1 MKISERERKLL
12 IVLAIVLV
20 IFIVFYLMVPKVTE
34 ISKLKTDIEAT
45 VETMKTLETDKNNLN
60 NNLSQLQQDIE
71 TYVRHQQESLDK
83 LNSLNFYKTITDG
96 EKIVEINS
104 FIPISAT
111 DKFVIEELLFLSDE
125 EITGTSA
132 TGATTSE
139 VVGEGT
145 VTQVTPPT
153 QTTETTGTTD
163 TLKDL
168 EEVGGV
174 SSDPN
179 ANAEVPTDVEKT
191 AVTPLTAN
199 SISQMLEDN
208 GFEQNFTKLTFSG
221 YYTSL
226 VKFCENVDNNEEYVV
241 VVGINISNIGIT
253 DPTRGSNIIQ
263 GELILAFP
271 TYTGSNVN
279 NNINNKLANQYVNS
293 TNDPF
298 NPYSGFSILEEVTN
312 TGDANGSG
320 VSEEE
325 KEVFKVIEGFN
336 KNAYFFVTNDN
347 RNGGYVSTTQQSTDG
362 NPSLK
367 LYYDFYNKNNKNV
380 AYAVSE
386 QENIILTNTPEQ
398 ILLDVF
404 NDSSNENEFGL
415 VFRDATGVE
424 SQSVVFTSL
433 DFNGWSTTAIPLP
446 DNMVYPIVIQRY
458 YVKSSG
464 SGVKQEGTIL
474 VDNLRIVEYK

>member
-1 MKISERERKLL
+1 MKISERERKML
-12 IVLAIVLV
+12 IVLAVVLV
-20 IFIVFYLMVPKVTE
+20 IFIVFYLLVPKMNE
-34 ISKLKTDIEAT
+34 ISRLKTDIKST
-45 VETMKTLETDKNNLN
+45 TNTINNLEKKQEALN
-60 NNLSQLQQDIE
+60 SNLGLLQEDLNK
-71 TYVRHQQESLDK
+71 YVGEQQESLNK
-83 LNSLNFYKTITDG
+83 INSLNFYKTITDG

-104 FIPISAT
+104 FIPVSDT
-111 DKFVIEELLFLSDE
+111 DKFVIEELVFVTDE
-125 EITGTSA
+125 ELANVDA
-132 TGATTSE
+132 TGE
-139 VVGEGT
+139 KVVGDGT
-145 VTQVTPPT
+145 VTQVTP
-153 QTTETTGTTD
+153 QTETTDNTESDTSTEQNAETGTVNGD
-163 TLKDL
+163 Q
-168 EEVGGV
+168 
-174 SSDPN
+174 N
-179 ANAEVPTDVEKT
+179 ANSQETSKDVST
-191 AVTPLTAN
+191 GNAPLTAN
-199 SISQMLEDN
+199 NVSSMLEEN

-221 YYTSL
+221 YYSSL

-241 VVGINISNIGIT
+241 VVAINISNIGIT

-279 NNINNKLANQYVNS
+279 NNINNKLDNQYVNS

-298 NPYSGFSILEEVTN
+298 NPYNGFSIQEEVTN
-312 TGDANGSG
+312 LGENGSG
-320 VSEEE
+320 VGAEE
-325 KEVFKVIEGFN
+325 EVFKVIEGFN
-336 KNAYFFVTNDN
+336 KNSYFFVTNDN
-347 RNGGYVSTTQQSTDG
+347 RNGGYVSTTGQSTDG

-367 LYYDFYNKNNKNV
+367 LYYDFYNRNNKNI

-386 QENIILTNTPEQ
+386 KENIILENTPEQ

-404 NDSSNENEFGL
+404 NDSSNENEFGI

-424 SQSVVFTSL
+424 SQSVVFSSL

-464 SGVKQEGTIL
+464 SGVKQEGTVL